1 MGARR
6 NSLPRLLAGLQVGIL
21 GGLVSIVWFLI
32 LSTLYFRAPWSL
44 INLFSAS
51 LRDSATWGHGFSK
64 LTFTGL
70 AAHIFACGLV
80 GMLVGWLVPRPL
92 GNARISFAALVF
104 GIVISLMVYEF
115 LWRRL
120 VPLLSEYIPATSVL
134 MVHLLIGL
142 SLAQFPKFICRLSPP
157 APAQPENQEDA
168 GQARAEESS

>member
-21 GGLVSIVWFLI
+21 GGLATIVWFLI

-51 LRDSATWGHGFSK
+51 LRDSASWGHDFAK

-70 AAHIFACGLV
+70 AAHVFACGLV
-80 GMLVGWLVPRPL
+80 GIVVGWLVPRPL
-92 GNARISFAALVF
+92 QNARISFAALVF

-115 LWRRL
+115 FWRRF
-120 VPLLSEYIPATSVL
+120 VPLLSEYIPATNIL

-142 SLAQFPKFICRLSPP
+142 SLAQFPRFFRRLTPP
-157 APAQPENQEDA
+157 PEPPNKLDDA
-168 GQARAEESS
+168 EQSNSEESG